1 MVKIHNTN
9 LSVKQASLRNLRVG
23 VRRIYLDDSHQAF
36 VSGWI
41 SGHREPAGGIASS
54 DFVDSIPGWCVG
66 LVLVSHRQVGH
77 NDIHPVFRYLT
88 EKLHE

>member
-1 MVKIHNTN
+1 MK
-9 LSVKQASLRNLRVG
+9 RG
-23 VRRIYLDDSHQAF
+23 PYLNDRHQTL

-41 SGHREPAGGIASS
+41 SGHREPARGIAPG
-54 DFVDSIPGWCVG
+54 DFVDSIPGRRVG

-77 NDIHPVFRYLT
+77 NDIHTVFRHLA